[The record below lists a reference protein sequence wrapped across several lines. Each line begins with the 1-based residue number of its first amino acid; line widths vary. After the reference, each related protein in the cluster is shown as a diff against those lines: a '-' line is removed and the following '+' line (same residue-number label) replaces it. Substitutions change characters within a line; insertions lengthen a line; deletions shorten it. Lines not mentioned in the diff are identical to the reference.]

1 MPVCILS
8 VFVLMNVFDL
18 TLNMM
23 SLGGIA
29 MGVGMIVDNSIIVID
44 AYLEYLDKGYSRW
57 YAAVYSAKNYF
68 SSILLATLCICVIF
82 SRCFSR

>member
-1 MPVCILS
+1 MYACGIPLNTVTLAALI
-8 VFVLMNVFDL
+8 VVL
-18 TLNMM
+18 
-23 SLGGIA
+23 
-29 MGVGMIVDNSIIVID
+29 GMIVDNSIIVID

-68 SSILLATLCICVIF
+68 NSILLATLCICVIF